1 MRVTVNGAGT
11 EVPDDA
17 TVAGVVDRLV
27 AARNAGHG
35 RVAVARNGDVVP
47 RSAWETTR
55 LAAGDVLEVLAPTAG
70 G

>member
-1 MRVTVNGAGT
+1 MQVTVNGSGT

-17 TVAGVVDRLV
+17 TVSALV
-27 AARNAGHG
+27 AGRAGGHG

-47 RSAWETTR
+47 RTTWAR
-55 LAAGDVLEVLAPTAG
+55 TPLAPGDAVEVLAPTAG

>member
-1 MRVTVNGAGT
+1 MQVRVNGTAVDVADGT
-11 EVPDDA
+11 
-17 TVAGVVDRLV
+17 TVAGLV
-27 AARNAGHG
+27 AARTEGHG

-47 RSAWETTR
+47 RSTWETTT

>member
-1 MRVTVNGAGT
+1 MQVTVNGSGT

-17 TVAGVVDRLV
+17 TVAGLV
-27 AARNAGHG
+27 TERAGTHD

-47 RSAWETTR
+47 RSAWATTR

>member
-1 MRVTVNGAGT
+1 VQVTVNGTGT

-17 TVAGVVDRLV
+17 TVAALV
-27 AARNAGHG
+27 AERSGGHD

-47 RSAWETTR
+47 RSAWAATR
-55 LAAGDVLEVLAPTAG
+55 LTTGDVLEVLAPTAG